1 MDCATARELYVE
13 ALAAGQSVAPPA
25 SRHIES
31 CQGCRD
37 EARALATTWA
47 ALGAIPQLEPS
58 PAVARRL
65 ARRLRWE
72 VAREALAS
80 LESWQRAALA
90 GVAGFVLSVAL
101 SVALPYQATV
111 TLCEW
116 IVPDN
121 VPLPAAYVLAGLL
134 YGFVPMLAGAA
145 LQARATTGPRFI
157 GSVES
162 AAVFVVVLVPY
173 VVLRCSEFP
182 LGLLAGFMGGVAL
195 GALGGGAVGSA
206 LRRRPALA

>member
-1 MDCATARELYVE
+1 MECATALELYVE
-13 ALAAGQSVAPPA
+13 TLAAGQSVPPLVGG
-25 SRHIES
+25 HLES
-31 CQGCRD
+31 CEGCRE
-37 EARALATTWA
+37 EAGALATTWA

-80 LESWQRAALA
+80 LESWQRAAFV

-101 SVALPYQATV
+101 SLALPYQAMV

-116 IVPDN
+116 IVPAD
-121 VPLPAAYVLAGLL
+121 VPLPAAYLLAGLL
-134 YGFVPMLAGAA
+134 YGFVPMLAGAT

-162 AAVFVVVLVPY
+162 AVVFIVVLVPY
-173 VVLRCSEFP
+173 VLLRCSDFP
-182 LGLLAGFMGGVAL
+182 LPLLAGFMGGVAL
-195 GALGGGAVGSA
+195 GALGGGAVGSG
-206 LRRRPALA
+206 LRRRPEPA